1 MEEAVRGQLRA
12 RAGGRP
18 LDRLAWVHATSTA
31 GDALVAV
38 ALAGTLFF
46 AVPVAAA
53 RPRVALY
60 LLLTVAPF
68 AVVAPLL
75 GRLLDGRA
83 GAGRLALVA
92 AMALRAA
99 LAALAVSR
107 TGSLLLYPLAF
118 GLLVCSRAH
127 GISRTA
133 MVPELAGPAE
143 DLGPARR
150 RSAEERGPAGAAPWG
165 AVAAG
170 RAPDLV
176 AVNGRMARVAALG
189 GTAGALVGVGLDRLL
204 GGGAVLWAGAA
215 VFAAGGVLALGLPVP
230 RRPRT
235 PSTPAP
241 PRRVPR
247 WGSVANR
254 SGGRRRSST
263 TPEGAPGPGPGG
275 DPIPAPGRGPGA
287 DSFPGPGRGPGG
299 DPVPGPGRGPG
310 GDPGPAQRPDP
321 MARRAARLARPPGRV
336 RLARTANATVRAVG
350 GFTLFL
356 LAFELRR
363 QGVGTAG
370 LGLLLAGVGVGGVVG
385 AFLLPRAARLVG
397 EDGLLGGGLLCSGVT
412 AWLLAGRV
420 GVASAAVAGLAM
432 GAGIAAARLG
442 FESLVQREVAPAARG
457 TAITRAE
464 TAFQLAWVA
473 GAVVPVALPL
483 PTTPS
488 LVVAALACL
497 AAAATYG
504 VGLLRLRRGRRARPS
519 PS

>member
-1 MEEAVRGQLRA
+1 MPAMRQAVGVRMLGARGS
-12 RAGGRP
+12 GRP
-18 LDRLAWVHATSTA
+18 LDRLAWVHAISTL

-75 GRLLDGRA
+75 GRLLDGRS
-83 GAGRLALVA
+83 GAGRLALFA

-99 LAALAVSR
+99 LAALAVAR
-107 TGSLLLYPLAF
+107 TQSLLLYPLAF

-133 MVPELAGPAE
+133 MVPELADPTGEPDGPRPGE
-143 DLGPARR
+143 
-150 RSAEERGPAGAAPWG
+150 AGGSRVGEAGGSRAGEAGGSRP
-165 AVAAG
+165 G
-170 RAPDLV
+170 RAGVWPDLV

-189 GTAGALVGVGLDRLL
+189 GTAGALLGVGLDRLL
-204 GGGAVLWAGAA
+204 GGGAVLWAAA
-215 VFAAGGVLALGLPVP
+215 ITFAAGGVLALSLPAP
-230 RRPRT
+230 RR
-235 PSTPAP
+235 
-241 PRRVPR
+241 RRERDPGAASR
-247 WGSVANR
+247 R
-254 SGGRRRSST
+254 DPMDRRS
-263 TPEGAPGPGPGG
+263 
-275 DPIPAPGRGPGA
+275 
-287 DSFPGPGRGPGG
+287 
-299 DPVPGPGRGPG
+299 
-310 GDPGPAQRPDP
+310 
-321 MARRAARLARPPGRV
+321 ARLARPPGRV
-336 RLARTANATVRAVG
+336 RLARTANTCVRAVG

-370 LGLLLAGVGVGGVVG
+370 LGLLLAGVGVGGVIG
-385 AFLLPRAARLVG
+385 AFLLPSAARLVR
-397 EDGLLGGGLLCSGVT
+397 EDGLLAGGLLVCGTT

-420 GVASAAVAGLAM
+420 GVVPAAVGGLAM

-442 FESLVQREVAPAARG
+442 FESIVQREVPPPARG

-464 TAFQLAWVA
+464 TTFQLAWVG
-473 GAVVPVALPL
+473 GAVLPVAFPL

-488 LVVAALACL
+488 LVAAAVVCL
-497 AAAATYG
+497 AAATTYT
-504 VGLLRLRRGRRARPS
+504 VGLLRLGRGRRASRRAS
-519 PS
+519 GR

>member
-1 MEEAVRGQLRA
+1 MPAMRQAVGVRVLGARGS
-12 RAGGRP
+12 GRS
-18 LDRLAWVHATSTA
+18 LDRLAWVHAISTL

-75 GRLLDGRA
+75 GRLLDGRS
-83 GAGRLALVA
+83 GAGRLALFA

-99 LAALAVSR
+99 LAALAVAR
-107 TGSLLLYPLAF
+107 TQSLLLYPLAF

-133 MVPELAGPAE
+133 MVPELAGPTGEPDGSRHEGAGE
-143 DLGPARR
+143 VGGPR
-150 RSAEERGPAGAAPWG
+150 AGE
-165 AVAAG
+165 AG
-170 RAPDLV
+170 GSRPGRPGGWPDLV

-189 GTAGALVGVGLDRLL
+189 GTAGALLGVGLDRLL
-204 GGGAVLWAGAA
+204 GGGAVLWAAAITFTAGA
-215 VFAAGGVLALGLPVP
+215 VLALSLPAP
-230 RRPRT
+230 RR
-235 PSTPAP
+235 
-241 PRRVPR
+241 RRDR
-247 WGSVANR
+247 
-254 SGGRRRSST
+254 
-263 TPEGAPGPGPGG
+263 
-275 DPIPAPGRGPGA
+275 DPGA
-287 DSFPGPGRGPGG
+287 ASR
-299 DPVPGPGRGPG
+299 R
-310 GDPGPAQRPDP
+310 DP
-321 MARRAARLARPPGRV
+321 MDRRAARLARPPGRV
-336 RLARTANATVRAVG
+336 RLARTANTCVRAVG

-370 LGLLLAGVGVGGVVG
+370 LGLLLAGVGVGGVIG
-385 AFLLPRAARLVG
+385 AFLLPRAARLVR
-397 EDGLLGGGLLCSGVT
+397 EDGLLAGGLLLCGTT

-420 GVASAAVAGLAM
+420 GVVPAAVGGLAM

-442 FESLVQREVAPAARG
+442 FESIVQREVPPPARG

-464 TAFQLAWVA
+464 TTFQLAWVG
-473 GAVVPVALPL
+473 GAVLPVAFPL

-488 LVVAALACL
+488 LVAAAVACL
-497 AAAATYG
+497 AAATIYT
-504 VGLLRLRRGRRARPS
+504 VGLLRLGRGRRASRRGTGR
-519 PS
+519 

>member
-1 MEEAVRGQLRA
+1 MPAMREAVRGGPGDRTA
-12 RAGGRP
+12 AGRP
-18 LDRLAWVHATSTA
+18 LDRLAWVHATSTF

-75 GRLLDGRA
+75 GRLLDGRS
-83 GAGRLALVA
+83 GAGRLALTA

-99 LAALAVSR
+99 LAALTVAR
-107 TGSLLLYPLAF
+107 TQSLLLYPLAF

-133 MVPELAGPAE
+133 MVPEL
-143 DLGPARR
+143 LGPDHQR
-150 RSAEERGPAGAAPWG
+150 
-165 AVAAG
+165 
-170 RAPDLV
+170 DLV

-189 GTAGALVGVGLDRLL
+189 GTAGALLGVGLDRLL
-204 GGGAVLWAGAA
+204 GGGAVLWAAA
-215 VFAAGGVLALGLPVP
+215 LAFTAGGFLALSLPHT
-230 RRPRT
+230 RQRRT
-235 PSTPAP
+235 PT
-241 PRRVPR
+241 
-247 WGSVANR
+247 
-254 SGGRRRSST
+254 
-263 TPEGAPGPGPGG
+263 APG
-275 DPIPAPGRGPGA
+275 
-287 DSFPGPGRGPGG
+287 
-299 DPVPGPGRGPG
+299 
-310 GDPGPAQRPDP
+310 QRDP
-321 MARRAARLARPPGRV
+321 MVWRAARLARPPGRV

-385 AFLLPRAARLVG
+385 AFLLPRAARLVR
-397 EDGLLGGGLLCSGVT
+397 EDGLLAGGLLLCGTT
-412 AWLLAGRV
+412 AGLLAGRV
-420 GVASAAVAGLAM
+420 GVAAAAAGGLAM

-442 FESLVQREVAPAARG
+442 FESLVQRDVPAPARG

-464 TAFQLAWVA
+464 TTFQLAWVA
-473 GAVVPVALPL
+473 GAVLPVALPL
-483 PTTPS
+483 PTTPA
-488 LVVAALACL
+488 LFAAAGACL
-497 AAAATYG
+497 LAATAYTT
-504 VGLLRLRRGRRARPS
+504 GLLRLGRRRP
-519 PS
+519 PGP